1 MAIRLVPL
9 SPLSGLDG
17 GPQVMCGNP
26 MQVVLEALGYFN
38 QNFAE
43 PDALLAIADDLG
55 ISDDCLDFSFDQVRG
70 MTPAE
75 ALLDHRLNKLFVALT
90 DQPRQGLGMAIKACG
105 LGHTRNVVRLFESAF
120 GIEMPLFLLTCRRAA
135 EDRQFRVSH
144 PDDAAL
150 VLHR

>member
-1 MAIRLVPL
+1 
-9 SPLSGLDG
+9 
-17 GPQVMCGNP
+17 
-26 MQVVLEALGYFN
+26 MQIVLEALGYFKKH
-38 QNFAE
+38 FAE
-43 PDALLAIADDLG
+43 TDALLAIADDLG
-55 ISDDCLDFSFDQVRG
+55 ISDDCLVFSFDQVCG

-90 DQPRQGLGMAIKACG
+90 NQPRQGLGVAIRACG
-105 LGHTRNVVRLFESAF
+105 LGHTRNVVSLFESAF

-135 EDRQFRVSH
+135 DDREFRVSH